1 MASSTFAKV
10 ELDLIRTLE
19 ALDFN
24 LYVNTPDT
32 GRVLLLEKG
41 RTLDQDTKLRLS
53 RKKAEIYILNQERE
67 NYRRH
72 LEEGLRRL
80 LRTEPLDEAK
90 AAVLAYDMSLQAVEA
105 VFENPDKETLKKAQG
120 SFAATAEL
128 ILTKERA
135 LFALLELTR
144 NSHQLHVH
152 SANVAI
158 FGLGLARNLIMEGQE
173 INLRNFSSALF
184 FHDLGQ
190 ISMGPNLIG
199 RMGDLSPE
207 EFAQVR
213 EHPAI
218 GLELLGEAGFLTP
231 EASVVIGQHH
241 ERLDGSGYPRG
252 LKGEEIDLLAR
263 ICAIADVYDVLT
275 SDLYAHNH
283 KDGQSAIM
291 YMVSK
296 MTGQFDGPLLRRF
309 IEMFRQA
316 A

>member
-10 ELDLIRTLE
+10 ELDLIRTVE

-41 RTLDQDTKLRLS
+41 RILDQDTKLRLS
-53 RKKAEIYILNQERE
+53 RKKAEIYILNQEKE

-80 LRTEPLDEAK
+80 LSTEPLDEAK
-90 AAVLAYDMSLQAVEA
+90 AAVLAYDLSLQAVEA
-105 VFENPDKETLKKAQG
+105 VFENPDRETLEKAKG
-120 SFAATAEL
+120 SFETTAEL

-190 ISMGPNLIG
+190 ISMDPNLIG
-199 RMGDLSPE
+199 RTGDLSPE

-241 ERLDGSGYPRG
+241 ERLDGSGYPQG
-252 LKGEEIDLLAR
+252 LKGGEIDLLAR
-263 ICAIADVYDVLT
+263 ICAIADVYDLLT
-275 SDLYAHNH
+275 SDLYVHIH
-283 KDGQSAIM
+283 KDGQAAIR
-291 YMVSK
+291 YIVSE
-296 MTGQFDGPLLRRF
+296 MPGQFDGSLLRRF